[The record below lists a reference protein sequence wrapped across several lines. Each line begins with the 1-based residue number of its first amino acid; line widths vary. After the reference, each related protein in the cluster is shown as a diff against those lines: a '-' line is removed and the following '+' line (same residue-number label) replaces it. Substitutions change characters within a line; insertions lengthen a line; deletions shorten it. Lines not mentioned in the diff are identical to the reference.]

1 MAVAKIRFD
10 SADDAQQWLDDEKQN
25 LIDSAVSDINDPE
38 LRERAES
45 AVSSEFQRWVDRN
58 SPTEH

>member
-10 SADDAQQWLDDEKQN
+10 SPEEARQWLDDEKQGQ
-25 LIDSAVSDINDPE
+25 IDSAVSDINDPE
-38 LRERAES
+38 LKERAES